1 MRQKTWNNFM
11 PSILNFPP
19 SLFLK
24 SATVLTIV
32 RATIQY
38 STHVPSS
45 PLRIGDIHCDCEQR
59 KKTKN
64 ATKPKFKS
72 DYNFSH
78 RYICTTLYYAI
89 NTIDPTEDL
98 PSFSTWITEQRSWV
112 TFSKNHHRVFK
123 KNGNVVQHLPK
134 ISLGVA
140 KRSAQNCTS
149 YFLGSERS

>member
-1 MRQKTWNNFM
+1 MVVFHLFVNVFHLLGFFPFLLCKTFPGVARHQVRQKTWNNFM

-98 PSFSTWITEQRSWV
+98 PSFSTWITEQRS
-112 TFSKNHHRVFK
+112 
-123 KNGNVVQHLPK
+123 
-134 ISLGVA
+134 
-140 KRSAQNCTS
+140 
-149 YFLGSERS
+149 